1 LQETGMAD
9 DPEEN
14 EEEDGGEAKAKP
26 KMGMLKLGLFIG
38 LPAIILL
45 LAGVAG
51 FMMFAGGG
59 DEPAMEALLDEHG
72 APVLDDHGQ
81 PVMAAAGAHAEAEV
95 AHEAQAYYFPL
106 RDADGAEDP
115 IITNIRSVDGRP
127 VTVMLKITLES
138 SNPDFGQVVDAHI
151 DPIMDQFIMFLR
163 ELREDDLYGSA
174 GMNRVRLELLRR
186 VNLAI
191 EPEYADAV
199 LIQEF
204 MIVD

>member
-1 LQETGMAD
+1 MAD

-14 EEEDGGEAKAKP
+14 EDEEEGGEPKAKP
-26 KMGMLKLGLFIG
+26 KMGLVKLGLFIG

-59 DEPAMEALLDEHG
+59 EEPAQVAMLDEHG
-72 APVLDDHGQ
+72 EPVLDEHGE
-81 PVMAAAGAHAEAEV
+81 PVMAAAHAAPEPE
-95 AHEAQAYYFPL
+95 HEAQAYFFPL
-106 RDADGAEDP
+106 RNAEGAEDP

-138 SNPDFGQVVDAHI
+138 SNAEFGQIVDAHI
-151 DPIMDQFIMFLR
+151 DPIMDQFITFLR

-174 GMNRVRLELLRR
+174 GMHRVRLELLRR

-191 EPEYADAV
+191 EPEHADAV

>member
-1 LQETGMAD
+1 MAD

-14 EEEDGGEAKAKP
+14 EDEEGGEAVVKP
-26 KMGMLKLGLFIG
+26 KLGLVKLGLFIG

-59 DEPAMEALLDEHG
+59 EEAAQVAVLDEHG
-72 APVLDDHGQ
+72 EPALDDHGQ
-81 PVMAAAGAHAEAEV
+81 PLMAAAPAAAEPEHA
-95 AHEAQAYYFPL
+95 AQAYYFPL
-106 RDADGAEDP
+106 RNADGAEDP
-115 IITNIRSVDGRP
+115 IITNIRSTDGRP
-127 VTVMLKITLES
+127 VTVMLKVTLES
-138 SNPDFGQVVDAHI
+138 SNPEFGQIIDAHI

-163 ELREDDLYGSA
+163 ELREDDLIGSA
-174 GMNRVRLELLRR
+174 GMQRVRLELLRR

-191 EPEYADAV
+191 EPEHADAV

>member
-1 LQETGMAD
+1 MAD

-14 EEEDGGEAKAKP
+14 EDEEGGEAKAKP

-59 DEPAMEALLDEHG
+59 DDEPVMEA
-72 APVLDDHGQ
+72 VLDDHGQ
-81 PVMAAAGAHAEAEV
+81 PVLDEHGQPVMAAVAGDAHGEAEEE
-95 AHEAQAYYFPL
+95 HEAQAYFFPL

-174 GMNRVRLELLRR
+174 GMHRVRLELLRR

>member
-1 LQETGMAD
+1 MAD
-9 DPEEN
+9 DVEEN
-14 EEEDGGEAKAKP
+14 EDEEDGEAKAKP
-26 KMGMLKLGLFIG
+26 KMGLVKLGLFIG

-59 DEPAMEALLDEHG
+59 EEAAQVAMLDEHG
-72 APVLDDHGQ
+72 EPVLDDHGQ
-81 PVMAAAGAHAEAEV
+81 PVMAAAPAAAEPE
-95 AHEAQAYYFPL
+95 HEAQAYYFPL
-106 RDADGAEDP
+106 RNADGAEDP
-115 IITNIRSVDGRP
+115 IITNIRSTDGRP

-138 SNPDFGQVVDAHI
+138 SDPEFGQVIDAHI

-174 GMNRVRLELLRR
+174 GMHRVRLELLRR

-191 EPEYADAV
+191 EPEHADAV

>member
-1 LQETGMAD
+1 MAD
-9 DPEEN
+9 EADQN
-14 EEEDGGEAKAKP
+14 EEEDGSEAETKP

-59 DEPAMEALLDEHG
+59 EDEAVMEAVLDEHG
-72 APVLDDHGQ
+72 EPVLDSHGQ
-81 PVMAAAGAHAEAEV
+81 PVMAAASGGHGAPEPE
-95 AHEAQAYYFPL
+95 HEAQAYYFPL

-138 SNPDFGQVVDAHI
+138 SNPDFGQVIDAHI

-174 GMNRVRLELLRR
+174 GMHRVRLELLRR

-191 EPEYADAV
+191 EPEHADAV

>member
-1 LQETGMAD
+1 MAD

-14 EEEDGGEAKAKP
+14 EDEEEDGEAKAKP
-26 KMGMLKLGLFIG
+26 KMGLLKLGLFIG

-59 DEPAMEALLDEHG
+59 EEEAAQVAMLDEHG
-72 APVLDDHGQ
+72 EPVLDDHGQ
-81 PVMAAAGAHAEAEV
+81 PVMAAAPAAAEPE
-95 AHEAQAYYFPL
+95 HEAQAYYFPL
-106 RDADGAEDP
+106 RNADGAEDP
-115 IITNIRSVDGRP
+115 IITNIRSTDGRP

-138 SNPDFGQVVDAHI
+138 SNAEFGQVIDAHI

-174 GMNRVRLELLRR
+174 GMHRVRLELLRR

-191 EPEYADAV
+191 EPEHADAV

>member
-1 LQETGMAD
+1 MAD

-14 EEEDGGEAKAKP
+14 EDEDGGEPKAKP
-26 KMGMLKLGLFIG
+26 KMGLIKLGLFIG

-59 DEPAMEALLDEHG
+59 EEEAAQVAMLDEHG
-72 APVLDDHGQ
+72 EPVLDEHGQ
-81 PVMAAAGAHAEAEV
+81 PVMTEAHAAAEPE
-95 AHEAQAYYFPL
+95 HEAQAYFFPL
-106 RDADGAEDP
+106 RNADGAEDP
-115 IITNIRSVDGRP
+115 IITNIRSTDGRP

-138 SNPDFGQVVDAHI
+138 SNAEFGQIVDAHI

-174 GMNRVRLELLRR
+174 GMHRVRLELLRR

-191 EPEYADAV
+191 EPEHADAV

>member
-1 LQETGMAD
+1 MAD
-9 DPEEN
+9 DVDEN
-14 EEEDGGEAKAKP
+14 EDEEGGEAKAKP
-26 KMGMLKLGLFIG
+26 KMGLVKLGLFIG
-38 LPAIILL
+38 LPAIMLL

-59 DEPAMEALLDEHG
+59 DEAAQVAMLDEHG
-72 APVLDDHGQ
+72 QPVLDSHGQ
-81 PVMAAAGAHAEAEV
+81 PVMADAHAAPEPE
-95 AHEAQAYYFPL
+95 HEAQAYFFPL

-115 IITNIRSVDGRP
+115 IITNIRSTDGRP

-138 SNPDFGQVVDAHI
+138 SNADFGQVVDAHI

-174 GMNRVRLELLRR
+174 GMHRVRLELLRR

-191 EPEYADAV
+191 EPEHADAV

>member
-1 LQETGMAD
+1 MAD
-9 DPEEN
+9 EAEEN
-14 EEEDGGEAKAKP
+14 EEEEGGEAPAKP

-51 FMMFAGGG
+51 FMMFAGGS
-59 DEPAMEALLDEHG
+59 DEPVMEAVLDEHG
-72 APVLDDHGQ
+72 QPVLDDHGQ
-81 PVMAAAGAHAEAEV
+81 PVMAAAAAHDEAEPE
-95 AHEAQAYYFPL
+95 HEAQAYFFPL
-106 RDADGAEDP
+106 RNAEGAEDP
-115 IITNIRSVDGRP
+115 IITNIRSTDGRP

-138 SNPDFGQVVDAHI
+138 SNPEFGQVIEEHI

-174 GMNRVRLELLRR
+174 GMHRVRLELLRR

-191 EPEYADAV
+191 EPAQADAV